1 MAPGNLTISD
11 SSRRRLSCYLDVGL
25 HDTRIDNITS
35 ISDVEWSNVVVAPAS
50 FATNEYFFA
59 SKKIRIEKISRTSDN
74 RVTPDISMIQQK
86 TFLSKINPLPRY
98 DIRLPFETYSSTRS
112 SIVIFNYSLSWTELI
127 IKYFIVF
134 FFYRNTRRNVYL
146 LSIIQKKR
154 ETGNNVIRNSVGAL
168 ARDV

>member
-1 MAPGNLTISD
+1 MTMAPGNLTISD

-35 ISDVEWSNVVVAPAS
+35 ISDVERSNVVVAPAS

-127 IKYFIVF
+127 IKYFIVSYSF
-134 FFYRNTRRNVYL
+134 FIEIRGETCIYYR
-146 LSIIQKKR
+146 
-154 ETGNNVIRNSVGAL
+154 
-168 ARDV
+168 